1 MKIGSHETEIRGQWT
16 MVGLKVEE
24 DATARRIQALIGG
37 YLRQIAHD
45 ESGWKTLYVDPGDGR
60 YWELTYP
67 EPDSH
72 GGGPPMLKCLS
83 EEQAKERYN
92 V

>member
-1 MKIGSHETEIRGQWT
+1 MKIGSDETEIRGQWK

-24 DATARRIQALIGG
+24 DVNARRIQTLIGG
-37 YLRQIAHD
+37 YLKQIAHD
-45 ESGWKTLYVDPGDGR
+45 ETGWKTLYVDSSDGR

-67 EPDSH
+67 EADSH

-83 EEQAKERYN
+83 AQEAKERYD